1 MRYDAP
7 AVAGG
12 SSTDQRRLR
21 IERRGEGP
29 SLPPGRHGL
38 DVALRLPSAGGP
50 FALDTLSRLNLV
62 RIAVGLLLVHR
73 YGSNAVALL
82 YLPASDQQ
90 IAAVVFELG
99 AACLLTLGLFTPV
112 AAVGLFLFQQPADR
126 ILLSWSLGSMVLQMV
141 LLPMALLPAGTR
153 WSLDARFRDLAF
165 FRTMYGLWGPPS
177 AERLAALALMAF
189 LAFGAVSLSALQFH
203 LADPLWR
210 TGMSQAFVF
219 TNPYFSPRAANFR
232 SFIEHWPGLALLA
245 SQATTAAMLFWEAF
259 MVPLALTSRAG
270 RHYVTVHGLLFFGLS
285 AVCLNLAWLPSLE
298 LTLWAVVFWAAPQLR
313 MSKATLRNDW
323 RLAAIAVLYVVGL
336 GGAAMAFPW
345 VKLTNPIP
353 AITER
358 LGALNTDVF
367 NYIDLR
373 TNESYATVARLDPDG
388 TETLALQR
396 GRWPTITLA
405 LLRTDLLRHLPAVA
419 PDTDRPCRSVL
430 ERGARPSMGRPG
442 RRPRPRPGHPRRRA
456 LRHHLL
462 RGTHAP
468 AGHRAPRHEPRRPR
482 GSLPDRLRPGSES
495 RGRTRSG
502 DR

>member
-1 MRYDAP
+1 
-7 AVAGG
+7 
-12 SSTDQRRLR
+12 
-21 IERRGEGP
+21 
-29 SLPPGRHGL
+29 LPPGRSGL
-38 DVALRLPSAGGP
+38 DVALRLPAADGP

-90 IAAVVFELG
+90 IAAVVFELS

-112 AAVGLFLFQQPADR
+112 AAVALFLFQQPADR
-126 ILLSWSLGSMVLQMV
+126 VLLSWSLGSMVLQMV

-153 WSLDARFRDLAF
+153 WSLDARFRDLAV
-165 FRTMYGLWGPPS
+165 FRTLYGLWGPPS

-189 LAFGAVSLSALQFH
+189 LSFGAVSLSALQFH

-219 TNPYFSPRAANFR
+219 TNPYFSPRAASFR
-232 SFIEHWPGLALLA
+232 SFIEHWPVPALLA

-270 RHYVTVHGLLFFGLS
+270 RYYVAGYGLSFFGLS

-298 LTLWAVVFWAAPQLR
+298 LALWALVFWAAPPLR
-313 MSKATLRNDW
+313 ISKATLRNDW

-336 GGAAMAFPW
+336 GGAIMAFPW
-345 VKLTNPIP
+345 VKLTNPVP

-367 NYIDLR
+367 NYVDLR

-388 TETLALQR
+388 TETLLPFNEADGRRSRWHFSERTYYGISLPWRRVRIGHADQCWNEAL
-396 GRWPTITLA
+396 
-405 LLRTDLLRHLPAVA
+405 
-419 PDTDRPCRSVL
+419 DRPWVDQVVALARGLGTPVDARYAITFYAEPTPPPAIDRLGTSRGGPVVRCRIVFDPVQNRVA
-430 ERGARPSMGRPG
+430 ERARATDEAAGPG
-442 RRPRPRPGHPRRRA
+442 RVTAVTTP
-456 LRHHLL
+456 
-462 RGTHAP
+462 
-468 AGHRAPRHEPRRPR
+468 
-482 GSLPDRLRPGSES
+482 
-495 RGRTRSG
+495 
-502 DR
+502 